1 MARTRLLALGVSLSL
16 FAIPGPSLGGG
27 GKQEAKERFEKGVG
41 LFKDGDFEAAL
52 VEFRAAYEAMPH
64 YGVRYNLGVTLQNLH
79 RYAEAME
86 EFVAFLDEGG
96 SKIGKKKRQE
106 VEGFIEELESLVS
119 TLRITCN
126 VEGARL
132 FLNGTFQRDLVLENE
147 ILLDLGEYDL
157 EIRLEGWQTHYAKI
171 DVPGGRVID
180 MAVELVEVAPEEPEP
195 VVAEPEEPEPL
206 PVPVAPVQ
214 APRRRSPA
222 AFWSLLGVT
231 LASGAAAG
239 ALGGTFLAKKKDF
252 EDAGPVEGWQEDR
265 KELQGLALGA
275 DLMIGLTGALA
286 VATVVIGVVTLRRE
300 KPGVALSPMLEGP
313 GLVVGGTF

>member
-1 MARTRLLALGVSLSL
+1 MARTRLLALGVLLSL
-16 FAIPGPSLGGG
+16 LAIPGPGLGGG

-52 VEFRAAYEAMPH
+52 VEFRAAYEAVPH
-64 YGVRYNLGVTLQNLH
+64 YSVRYNLGVTLQNLH
-79 RYAEAME
+79 RYSEAME
-86 EFVAFLDEGG
+86 EFVAFLEEGG

-132 FLNGTFQRDLVLENE
+132 FLNSTFQKDLVLENE

-157 EIRLEGWQTHYAKI
+157 EIRLEGWQTHYAKV
-171 DVPGGRVID
+171 DVPGGKVID
-180 MAVELVEVAPEEPEP
+180 MAVELVEVVPEEPEP
-195 VVAEPEEPEPL
+195 VVAEPVEPL
-206 PVPVAPVQ
+206 PVPVVPVP

-265 KELQGLALGA
+265 KKLQGLALGA
-275 DLMIGLTGALA
+275 DLMIGLTCALT
-286 VATVVIGVVTLRRE
+286 VATVVLGVVTLRRE
-300 KPGVALSPMLEGP
+300 KPGVALLPMLERP
-313 GLVVGGTF
+313 GLLVGGTF